1 MQTYTFRDV
10 NGRRTIDEGPAGAE
24 PPVVLLHGLLG
35 NPSNWY
41 STVDVLAAAGH
52 RVLVPLLPIYDLPL
66 RETNVPGLVDDL
78 HAFLTDLGLD
88 QVVLVG
94 NSLGGHIAL
103 LYALQHPDRVAALGL
118 SGASGIYEL
127 EVGTY
132 GRHEKES
139 TFSAAFRRKDPA
151 FIRERAALT
160 FYDDRHVTDEL
171 VEEMLGVMG
180 DRGRA
185 LRLIRIARSV
195 QEETVVEQLGAIQV
209 PTLLVWGRDDQ
220 ITPPDVADTFESGIP
235 QAELHVIDRCG
246 HAPMIEHPAVFDQML
261 LAFLQRTL
269 GVPTSAVPRVS

>member
-1 MQTYTFRDV
+1 MQTYTFRDI

-24 PPVVLLHGLLG
+24 PAVVLLHGLLG
-35 NPSNWY
+35 NPGNWS
-41 STVDVLAAAGH
+41 STVKRLAAAGH
-52 RVLVPLLPIYDLPL
+52 RVLVPLLPIYELPL
-66 RETNVPGLVDDL
+66 GETSVPGLVDEL
-78 HAFLTDLGLD
+78 HALLTDLGLD

-103 LYALQHPDRVAALGL
+103 LYTLQHADRVVALGL

-132 GRHEKES
+132 GQNGKES
-139 TFSAAFRRKDPA
+139 TFSAAVRRKDPA

-171 VEEMLGVMG
+171 VDEMLGVMG

-195 QEETVVEQLGAIQV
+195 QEETVVDDLGAIQV

-220 ITPPDVADTFESGIP
+220 ITPPDVAEMFESGIP
-235 QAELHVIDRCG
+235 QAELHFIDQCG

-261 LAFLQRTL
+261 LAFLERTL
-269 GVPTSAVPRVS
+269 GVSTSAAPGVA